1 MIVGNGLIA
10 KSLKN
15 IDSDNILFFASGV
28 SNSLETRDS
37 EFQREFDLLK
47 KNIEQH
53 SDILLIYFSTLSIN
67 DRSKSDSLYV
77 QHKKKIEEYIQ
88 NHSKQFS
95 ILRIGNIV
103 GRGGNPNT
111 LFNYLKHQIAQNSEF
126 VLHTKA
132 RRLLVDIEDISEFI
146 RVSNHSIQ
154 NKIIDFSYPH
164 HYDLKE
170 IVMAIEN
177 TIKQKAFYKE
187 IEAGDFY
194 KIDFEDQVKDFFT
207 EKDASIYLKKI
218 AEKYI

>member
-15 IDSDNILFFASGV
+15 IDSENTLFFASGV
-28 SNSLETRDS
+28 SNSLETKDF

-53 SDILLIYFSTLSIN
+53 SDMLFIYFSTLSIN
-67 DRSKSDSLYV
+67 DKSKADSFYV

-88 NHSKQFS
+88 NHSKQFT

-111 LFNYLKHQIAQNSEF
+111 LFNYLKHQIAQNAEF

-146 RVSNHSIQ
+146 RISNHNIQ
-154 NKIIDFSYPH
+154 NKIIDFSYPY

-170 IVMAIEN
+170 IIVAIEN
-177 TIKQKAFYKE
+177 MIKQKAFYKE
-187 IEAGDFY
+187 IEDGDFY

-207 EKDASIYLKKI
+207 EKDASMYLKKL